1 MEARSTAVQ
10 RRIGKKLGLDLSA
23 CSMSMA
29 AAHIR
34 EVVAEAIGEPRAAW
48 PSTERQRAFAEA
60 LGFNV
65 EHTSVVVASATIGE
79 ALFER
84 NRKALRKL
92 RLKPGDRVLKR
103 THFEFD
109 GELRELATEAIV
121 SSIQPNLRVY
131 FKGGNGQGAWPS
143 ELEVLT
149 RAAENGAAPTPN
161 VRYGG
166 R

>member
-1 MEARSTAVQ
+1 MNIPSTEVQ
-10 RRIGKKLGLDLSA
+10 RRIAKKLGLDLSA
-23 CSMSMA
+23 CSESMA

-48 PSTERQRAFAEA
+48 HSTEKQRAFAEA

-65 EHTSVVVASATIGE
+65 DHASVVVASATINE

-92 RLKPGDRVLKR
+92 KLKPGDRVLKR
-103 THFEFD
+103 TRFEFG
-109 GELRELATEAIV
+109 GEPRELTTEAIV
-121 SSIQPNLRVY
+121 SSVQPNQRVF

-143 ELEVLT
+143 ELEVLS
-149 RAAENGAAPTPN
+149 RGAENGT
-161 VRYGG
+161 
-166 R
+166 